1 MQRSKKINQIDNKNR
16 YLIDYANL
24 KNGLIKH
31 QNNFLNKKNFKL
43 FCKNPYLGFPL
54 ILPAKLNY
62 FDYPKNKKS
71 FNLDFKKVKKKIFN
85 VKNKK
90 YKPLNNFFN
99 YGNIFCEHAKPKKK
113 YLKIAADIKRE
124 NLMLKKMIMKLKKK
138 NKIIGA
144 FQTRNIPHLGH
155 EKILNLLLR
164 FCDMVIVNPVIG
176 PKKEG
181 DVKPTILKKVYDF
194 LIKKH
199 YKNKILYRPVYANMH
214 YAGPREAIHHALI
227 REKLGFDY
235 FIVGRDHAGAENAYN
250 FSSAANIIKKYK
262 KKLAIEVVT
271 HKGSFFCK
279 TCKKIVIKGEC
290 KETKCDLRNIS
301 GTEFR
306 NCIKNGKT
314 FNYAR
319 QDLQIF
325 LKKIKENLFY

>member
-16 YLIDYANL
+16 YLIEYANL

-138 NKIIGA
+138 IK
-144 FQTRNIPHLGH
+144 
-155 EKILNLLLR
+155 LLEL
-164 FCDMVIVNPVIG
+164 FKQEI
-176 PKKEG
+176 
-181 DVKPTILKKVYDF
+181 Y
-194 LIKKH
+194 LI
-199 YKNKILYRPVYANMH
+199 
-214 YAGPREAIHHALI
+214 
-227 REKLGFDY
+227 
-235 FIVGRDHAGAENAYN
+235 
-250 FSSAANIIKKYK
+250 
-262 KKLAIEVVT
+262 
-271 HKGSFFCK
+271 
-279 TCKKIVIKGEC
+279 
-290 KETKCDLRNIS
+290 
-301 GTEFR
+301 
-306 NCIKNGKT
+306 
-314 FNYAR
+314 
-319 QDLQIF
+319 
-325 LKKIKENLFY
+325 